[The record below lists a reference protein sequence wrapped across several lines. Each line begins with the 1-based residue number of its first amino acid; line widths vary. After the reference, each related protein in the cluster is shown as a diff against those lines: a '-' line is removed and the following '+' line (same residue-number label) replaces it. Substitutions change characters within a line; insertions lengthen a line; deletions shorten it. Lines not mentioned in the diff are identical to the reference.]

1 MKREIAYKVKTT
13 IKSNT
18 INEEE
23 LIDIFN
29 NKLLRLIISF
39 ENSRVPNECQV
50 CE

>member
-1 MKREIAYKVKTT
+1 MKREIAYNVKTI

-29 NKLLRLIISF
+29 NKLLRVIISF
-39 ENSRVPNECQV
+39 ENSRNLSKY
-50 CE
+50 